1 MDMLADNIGTILSA
15 FMFWLF
21 FGVIW
26 LVILSW
32 VSTGVSSPLIPIAA
46 ELSYAGHNDR
56 SRHVSPGVP
65 LWWPEWGAS
74 ASGTGIPLA
83 HDIGIF

>member
-32 VSTGVSSPLIPIAA
+32 V
-46 ELSYAGHNDR
+46 YR
-56 SRHVSPGVP
+56 R
-65 LWWPEWGAS
+65 
-74 ASGTGIPLA
+74 
-83 HDIGIF
+83 F